1 MSTDKS
7 QDFIQL
13 RSPEVQELIG
23 HIPGG
28 FMRYGIGLI
37 LFLLTIVLLT
47 CNFIPYKETQ
57 NLQLRVLPNVSS
69 QSIHAPFDG
78 KITHCYVK
86 EGTAVSVGDTLIS
99 MNANGQLHYLKA
111 TIRGKIKLRSFC
123 APNENIKKGETLL
136 EICDYTHT
144 SKVLIAI
151 ADTLPKSVSVEQLQ
165 TIELNIDG
173 HVIPFKLNQ
182 IIEDKEK
189 CKTRALFQA
198 EKRINLAEQHQVES
212 KITSNHGVLLDKLIQ
227 IDF

>member
-1 MSTDKS
+1 
-7 QDFIQL
+7 
-13 RSPEVQELIG
+13 
-23 HIPGG
+23 
-28 FMRYGIGLI
+28 
-37 LFLLTIVLLT
+37 
-47 CNFIPYKETQ
+47 
-57 NLQLRVLPNVSS
+57 
-69 QSIHAPFDG
+69 
-78 KITHCYVK
+78 
-86 EGTAVSVGDTLIS
+86 